1 MGLLEKLDKESPA
14 ELERRSKE
22 SLTWFRNRIR
32 RIKTNSEQFY
42 KKSGLQKSRKFRP
55 EGRMFTYFYDPKYKQ
70 VMPYYDNFPCVMIIE
85 TYGNSFLGLNMHYLP
100 PRLRIRLLD
109 KLFEYTNNDDFDE
122 TTRIRIT
129 WNILN
134 SVTQLRA
141 SRAAVKKYLTANIKG
156 SALEVDPKYWDIVS
170 FLPTAQFSKAS
181 VLDVYRDSRE
191 KINGWYIRKKKNKY
205 WWTSIQIWPRCES
218 K

>member
-42 KKSGLQKSRKFRP
+42 KKSGLQKTRKFRP

-191 KINGWYIRKKKNKY
+191 KING
-205 WWTSIQIWPRCES
+205 
-218 K
+218 